1 MPYYADLTTAIPPDL
16 ISEFLSKLHYVS
28 ESLAAFD
35 MASDRGDRVR
45 FRLHPG
51 NDEKAEKI
59 AARIDEVAGKMTR
72 TYRAREAKVL
82 VSRRDGGGRFVLDP
96 HPGLLDRGE
105 LREYGSG
112 RYGFGPALVA
122 VMEVFDGKLRRMARG
137 FDALPY
143 QFPSLIGADA
153 LDRCQ
158 YLRSFPHSLTLAAH
172 LREDL
177 ESIQDFATNV
187 HCSGSDLVFEWD
199 TLGSIQCLLAPSICF
214 HWYAWL
220 RDSGD
225 VEPMSIT
232 AVGKCFR
239 YESGNLKTLERLWDF
254 SMREIIFVG
263 PKEYV
268 LAQRQKAIDDTVALF
283 DEWGLSYEIRSATD
297 PFFIDEYSSQANFQ
311 SAFDLKFEACVDLP
325 YRGDT
330 LAAGSFNYHQD
341 FFGRS
346 FNIRAANGEA
356 VHTSCVG
363 FGLERLV
370 LAFLAQY
377 GPDSR
382 CWPESIRTELTV

>member
-1 MPYYADLTTAIPPDL
+1 M
-16 ISEFLSKLHYVS
+16 
-28 ESLAAFD
+28 
-35 MASDRGDRVR
+35 
-45 FRLHPG
+45 
-51 NDEKAEKI
+51 
-59 AARIDEVAGKMTR
+59 
-72 TYRAREAKVL
+72 
-82 VSRRDGGGRFVLDP
+82 
-96 HPGLLDRGE
+96 
-105 LREYGSG
+105 
-112 RYGFGPALVA
+112 
-122 VMEVFDGKLRRMARG
+122 
-137 FDALPY
+137 
-143 QFPSLIGADA
+143 
-153 LDRCQ
+153 
-158 YLRSFPHSLTLAAH
+158 
-172 LREDL
+172 
-177 ESIQDFATNV
+177 

-199 TLGSIQCLLAPSICF
+199 TLGSIQCLLAPSMCF

-220 RDSGD
+220 RDSRD

-268 LAQRQKAIDDTVALF
+268 LAQRQKAIDETVTLF
-283 DEWGLSYEIRSATD
+283 DEWGLAYEIRSATD
-297 PFFIDEYSSQANFQ
+297 PFFIEEYSSQANFQ

-377 GPDSR
+377 GLDSR